1 MNSNPMNMMHSL
13 GYCCYNCMGIFLSVW
28 AVERKICLVE
38 ADCITFTVIIES
50 WTHDLLTTITG
61 IDGGHVTASG
71 LLLPTSVIEPA
82 WSTMHLKLWNF
93 LLGKYFFWNPTF
105 PLCVLFALTMSSLV
119 KSELLWIS
127 LPSSAC
133 QTIVAKDTHNYS
145 LVYRCTDMKITLRKI
160 IGNWTCSDRN
170 ILTFDNRKITKVD
183 FRCACYPDVKL
194 KIGDYILCH
203 IFTWIVTR
211 ISFLNED

>member
-1 MNSNPMNMMHSL
+1 MNPWPINNYHRNWWWP
-13 GYCCYNCMGIFLSVW
+13 G
-28 AVERKICLVE
+28 
-38 ADCITFTVIIES
+38 DCQWI
-50 WTHDLLTTITG
+50 
-61 IDGGHVTASG
+61 TASYFCYRTG
-71 LLLPTSVIEPA
+71 MVYYAFKT
-82 WSTMHLKLWNF
+82 LKF
-93 LLGKYFFWNPTF
+93 SFRKRIFFWNTTF

-119 KSELLWIS
+119 NSELLWIS

-145 LVYRCTDMKITLRKI
+145 LVYRYTCTDMKITLRKI
-160 IGNWTCSDRN
+160 IGNRTRSDRN

-211 ISFLNED
+211 ISFLIED